1 MNPMTLVAVDGAVPD
16 EPDTAERR
24 YAELFHAHFAGLTRL
39 ATLLGADDPEDVAQ
53 EAFVR
58 LYSRRGR
65 LRDQNAALAYLRA
78 TVCNLNRSRFRHL
91 RVVRKHLE
99 GPPPDIP
106 SAEHDVVRAERHGEV
121 VRALGLLPRR
131 QREALVLRYW
141 LGMGEAE
148 MAAAMS
154 VSVGTVKAHV
164 SRGLDALE
172 GALRESLEELA

>member
-1 MNPMTLVAVDGAVPD
+1 
-16 EPDTAERR
+16 
-24 YAELFHAHFAGLTRL
+24 
-39 ATLLGADDPEDVAQ
+39 
-53 EAFVR
+53 
-58 LYSRRGR
+58 
-65 LRDQNAALAYLRA
+65 
-78 TVCNLNRSRFRHL
+78 
-91 RVVRKHLE
+91 
-99 GPPPDIP
+99 
-106 SAEHDVVRAERHGEV
+106 VVRAERHGEV

-172 GALRESLEELA
+172 GVLRESLEELA